1 MDVIL
6 IAWMNNILK
15 GYKPDDMLRDQLVR
29 FVMHQALK
37 YHPELHN
44 TCTISNLYYSPQLCW
59 FLAKG
64 K

>member
-1 MDVIL
+1 MDVTL
-6 IAWMNNILK
+6 IALMNNIMK
-15 GYKPDDMLRDQLVR
+15 GYKPDDKLKDHLVR
-29 FVMHQALK
+29 FVMYQALK

-44 TCTISNLYYSPQLCW
+44 ACTIGNLYYSSQLCW